1 MNIITIIE
9 HSRNRVVSYQARI
22 EVLGRTY
29 AFTSMSEAGVRTW
42 LAHQGIPFRA
52 QPELT
57 RGD

>member
-1 MNIITIIE
+1 MNTIAVIE
-9 HSRNRVVSYQARI
+9 RNRNRVVSYQARI
-22 EVLGRTY
+22 QVLGRTY

-57 RGD
+57 RGN